1 LLSKIDY
8 ININMNLITIAFYF
22 FAALTIVF
30 AAVVVFSKNIMH
42 SAFSLLFTFFG
53 VAGLYVLLSAD
64 FLAITQIM
72 IYIGGILV
80 LILFGVMLTT
90 HITGV
95 DVKSGTMGKI
105 QLGLAGILTGVIA
118 ASLILVFKSTK
129 WYLSESQVVNSTV
142 NQIGKE
148 LLTNYLLAFEAASM
162 LLLIAIV
169 GAAFIARKNK

>member
-1 LLSKIDY
+1 MD
-8 ININMNLITIAFYF
+8 LITIAYYF
-22 FAALTIVF
+22 FAALTIISG
-30 AAVVVFSKNIMH
+30 AVVVLSKNIMH

-80 LILFGVMLTT
+80 LIIFGVMLTT
-90 HITGV
+90 RITGV

-105 QLGLAGILTGVIA
+105 QMAISGLLTGIVCIA
-118 ASLILVFKSTK
+118 LITIFVKTK
-129 WYLSESQVVNSTV
+129 WYLAESKTVTATV
-142 NQIGKE
+142 NQIGNA

-162 LLLIAIV
+162 LLLIAII
-169 GAAFIARKNK
+169 GAAFIARRK

>member
-1 LLSKIDY
+1 MD
-8 ININMNLITIAFYF
+8 LITIAFYF
-22 FAALTIVF
+22 FGALTIVF
-30 AAVVVFSKNIMH
+30 GAVVVLSKNIMI

-53 VAGLYVLLSAD
+53 IAGLYVLLSAD

-80 LILFGVMLTT
+80 LIIFGVMLTIN
-90 HITGV
+90 ITGV

-105 QLGLAGILTGVIA
+105 QLGIAGIFTLIIA
-118 ASLILVFKSTK
+118 ASLFVVFSTTR
-129 WYLSESQVVNSTV
+129 WYLSDSITVESTV

-148 LLTNYLLAFEAASM
+148 LLTNYLLVFEAASM

-169 GAAFIARKNK
+169 GAAFIARKK

>member
-1 LLSKIDY
+1 
-8 ININMNLITIAFYF
+8 MNLITIAFYF

>member
-1 LLSKIDY
+1 MDLL
-8 ININMNLITIAFYF
+8 TIAFYF
-22 FAALTIVF
+22 FSILIIVS
-30 AAVVVFSKNIMH
+30 AAVVVLSKNVMH
-42 SAFSLLFTFFG
+42 SAFALLFTLFS

-80 LILFGVMLTT
+80 LIIFGVMLTT

-95 DVKSGTMGKI
+95 DIKSGRIGKLNI
-105 QLGLAGILTGVIA
+105 VIAGILTAIIA
-118 ASLILVFKSTK
+118 VSLIVLFTTTS
-129 WYLSESQVVNSTV
+129 WYLSESETVDSTIT
-142 NQIGKE
+142 QIGNE

-169 GAAFIARKNK
+169 GAAFIARRK